1 MNESLLYLM
10 KSGICVSLFYL
21 IYRTF
26 LKKETFFSVNRLI
39 LIMAI
44 PVSLAIP
51 LIRIS
56 SPIAASSLIE
66 GTYISGGSSTAPVSQ
81 FGLSEILLSI
91 YLLGVAFFLIR
102 FIYKLFQLFLLI
114 RKSSYHIYDGVKIVV
129 TEEEM
134 SPFSFFNYFFINKAD
149 VKNPDFDRI
158 MAHELAHIHQ
168 FHSLDLIFLELFTIF
183 QWFNPFVWPYKE
195 SLKETHEYLADHAVI
210 AQGCSKTKYQLL
222 IFEQLVGL
230 NLFEFTNNFNQ
241 SLIKR
246 RITMMAK
253 IQSKG
258 RAKFKV
264 LLVLPVIAL
273 LVLTFAES
281 KTAADHSGKVEV
293 EKAISNEGT
302 NSQTVTVTP
311 DKSDEKKEQEKKMKE
326 LEKKMQELEE
336 AFAKTDDPEKKEAI
350 KKELRKIQ
358 EIKASHSS
366 THKMT
371 KDTTYE
377 EKMHKLKVMYKETDD
392 PEKKEKIKMKLEQLK
407 KEKEK
412 EKAVSNGEEYELY
425 DKIKKIEAK
434 QKALKAEHEKTDNP
448 EKKKEIKQKYKQL
461 EILKEKVKTKL
472 SQMKD
477 K

>member
-1 MNESLLYLM
+1 
-10 KSGICVSLFYL
+10 
-21 IYRTF
+21 
-26 LKKETFFSVNRLI
+26 
-39 LIMAI
+39 MAI

-51 LIRIS
+51 LVKIY

-66 GTYISGGSSTAPVSQ
+66 GTYVSGDPRAALVSQ
-81 FGLSEILLSI
+81 LGLPEILLSI
-91 YLLGVAFFLIR
+91 YFLGVALFLIR
-102 FIYKLFQLFLLI
+102 FIYKLFQLFLII
-114 RKSSYHIYDGVKIVV
+114 RKYGYHIYDDVKIVV
-129 TEEEM
+129 TEEETA
-134 SPFSFFNYFFINKAD
+134 PFSFFNYFFINKTD

-158 MAHELAHIHQ
+158 MAHELAHIRQ
-168 FHSLDLIFLELFTIF
+168 YHSIDLILLELFTAF

-210 AQGCSKTKYQLL
+210 AQGCNKTKYQLL

-258 RAKFKV
+258 GARFKV

-273 LVLTFAES
+273 LILAFAES
-281 KTAADHSGKVEV
+281 KPAADHMGKVDAG
-293 EKAISNEGT
+293 KAISNDGS
-302 NSQTVTVTP
+302 NSATVTVTP
-311 DKSDEKKEQEKKMKE
+311 AKSDEKNKKEQEQKMKK
-326 LEKKMQELEE
+326 LEKKMQELEA
-336 AFAKTDDPEKKEAI
+336 AFAKTDDPEKKAAI
-350 KKELRKIQ
+350 KKELKKIH
-358 EIKASHSS
+358 EIKANHHSAE
-366 THKMT
+366 KMT
-371 KDTTYE
+371 YD
-377 EKMHKLKVMYKETDD
+377 EKIHKLKVMYKETDD

-407 KEKEK
+407 KEMEM
-412 EKAVSNGEEYELY
+412 EKAVSNGTEYGLY

-434 QKALKAEHEKTDNP
+434 QKALKAEHEKTDSP
-448 EKKKEIKQKYKQL
+448 EKKKEIKQKYKEL
-461 EILKEKVKTKL
+461 EALKEKVKEKL